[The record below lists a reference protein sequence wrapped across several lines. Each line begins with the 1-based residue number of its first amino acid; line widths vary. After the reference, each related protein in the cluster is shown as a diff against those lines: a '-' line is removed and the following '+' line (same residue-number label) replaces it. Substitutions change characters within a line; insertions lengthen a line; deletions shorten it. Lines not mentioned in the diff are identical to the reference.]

1 MPNSIPKI
9 WFSLFLSLCCFLSA
23 AQEKGD
29 TGVIIDRYFY
39 IQDGDTMRVDHV
51 YPPGQVPASMSYES
65 DKALYDSLMNSASGI
80 MILNS
85 GDTAIDSGTS
95 VVSDAGAY
103 DNVLIGK
110 ILVMAV
116 AAVAVL
122 TVLLLLYR
130 RKTASRKEAA
140 DSGSAFD
147 SESVRSISDLVSLLM
162 RLASEKDLSGGLSK
176 DSISQ
181 LRGFVSDKG
190 SLLSAMLASYSV
202 THPEFVSRLRTYG
215 LTDQEIGYCCLYA
228 AGLNGK
234 DITFILNDGGH
245 GHYNTASALRSKF
258 DLKDRSVNLSQ
269 WLKSLLA
276 ETDNVKS

>member
-1 MPNSIPKI
+1 MSGSVPKI
-9 WFSLFLSLCCFLSA
+9 LCSLFLSFCYLFSA
-23 AQEKGD
+23 AQGQRD
-29 TGVIIDRYFY
+29 TSVIIDRYFY
-39 IQDGDTMRVDHV
+39 IQDDDTMRVDHV
-51 YPPGQVPASMSYES
+51 YPSGQVPASVSYQS

-80 MILNS
+80 MILNR
-85 GDTAIDSGTS
+85 GDTAIGRGTA
-95 VVSDAGAY
+95 VVSDAGPS
-103 DNVLIGK
+103 DNVPTGK
-110 ILVMAV
+110 ILVSAV

-147 SESVRSISDLVSLLM
+147 SESVRSISDLV
-162 RLASEKDLSGGLSK
+162 

-258 DLKDRSVNLSQ
+258 GLRDRSVNLSQ

>member
-1 MPNSIPKI
+1 MPNSMPKI
-9 WFSLFLSLCCFLSA
+9 WFSLFLSLCSFLSA
-23 AQEKGD
+23 AQNKLD

-39 IQDGDTMRVDHV
+39 IEDGDTMRVDHV
-51 YPPGQVPASMSYES
+51 YPSGQVPASVSYES

-80 MILNS
+80 MILNR
-85 GDTAIDSGTS
+85 GDTAIGRGTA
-95 VVSDAGAY
+95 VVSDAGAS
-103 DNVLIGK
+103 DNVPTGK

-130 RKTASRKEAA
+130 RKIASRKEAA
-140 DSGSAFD
+140 DSCSAFD

-258 DLKDRSVNLSQ
+258 GLRDRSVNLSQ